1 MADIHIDDFFQDCA
15 HILLK
20 LYGHFPRKDALY
32 VDDIADCAP
41 VDEYGIPSERH
52 MACYQAMLWLAEEN
66 YLRYED
72 RIGFSGLDQ
81 VTLTEKAFLKLVTP
95 VNTELLE
102 DNTSP
107 PIVSLQHA
115 SFAAQLRQALNA
127 ATPYRM
133 REALS
138 HLWPDVLPSH
148 ALNIVTDKD

>member
-32 VDDIADCAP
+32 VDDIADCDPA
-41 VDEYGIPSERH
+41 DEYGIPSERH
-52 MACYQAMLWLAEEN
+52 MACYQAMLWLAEED

-95 VNTELLE
+95 VNPSLLE
-102 DNTSP
+102 NASP
-107 PIVSLQHA
+107 PIVGLQQASL
-115 SFAAQLRQALNA
+115 AAQLRQALQIG
-127 ATPYRM
+127 TPYRL
-133 REALS
+133 REVLV
-138 HLWPDVLPSH
+138 HFWPQLLPT
-148 ALNIVTDKD
+148 TDTSD

>member
-15 HILLK
+15 YILLK

-52 MACYQAMLWLAEEN
+52 MACYQTMLWLAEEG

-72 RIGFSGLDQ
+72 RIGFNGLDQ

-95 VNTELLE
+95 VNHASI
-102 DNTSP
+102 DSTSP
-107 PIVSLQHA
+107 PIVGLQQA
-115 SFAAQLRQALNA
+115 TLAAQLRQAKRDG
-127 ATPYRM
+127 TPYKLRK
-133 REALS
+133 
-138 HLWPDVLPSH
+138 VLANMWHEILP
-148 ALNIVTDKD
+148 ADCNTTDGTS

>member
-41 VDEYGIPSERH
+41 VDEYGIPSARH
-52 MACYQAMLWLAEEN
+52 MACYQTMLWLAEEN

-95 VNTELLE
+95 VNAALTEE
-102 DNTSP
+102 STSP
-107 PIVSLQHA
+107 LIVSLQQA
-115 SFAAQLRQALNA
+115 TFAAQLRLALKTG
-127 ATPYRM
+127 TPYKL

-138 HLWPDVLPSH
+138 HLWD
-148 ALNIVTDKD
+148 NIVPNTQI

>member
-32 VDDIADCAP
+32 VDDIADCDPA
-41 VDEYGIPSERH
+41 DEYGIPSERH
-52 MACYQAMLWLAEEN
+52 MACYQAMLWLAEEG

-95 VNTELLE
+95 LNAALTEE
-102 DNTSP
+102 STSP
-107 PIVSLQHA
+107 LIISLQQA
-115 SFAAQLRQALNA
+115 TFAEQLRQAISA
-127 ATPYRM
+127 GTPYRM